1 LLEVRPEPENA
12 FRSHKV
18 QSHRCENSKA
28 MMVIGFMAYRRK
40 SKTALMAVIDDNEI

>member
-1 LLEVRPEPENA
+1 MHSEVIKCNRTA
-12 FRSHKV
+12 AK
-18 QSHRCENSKA
+18 NSKA